1 METLMLRNIRLLY
14 AFKVIKNFLLI
25 MPTIVLFFQNL
36 GLTQTQIFILESGWA
51 ASILLCEVPC
61 GYFADNVS
69 RKTSML
75 FGAVLA
81 CLSYTL
87 YNFSNGFYELFLAN
101 ILMGVSYSFISG
113 ADSALAYDSFKVINK
128 EEKYLNFEAQS
139 SSLSGFCQVLAS
151 LIGGSLALIHLKA
164 PLISQIIIYIFLI
177 PISLFLTETPH
188 LTKQNPTSIKNII
201 KITIETLF
209 TKNDV
214 RWLILYSMIVGNMTH
229 SIIWLTQPLYQ
240 GIGINLKW
248 YGLLWASQYLAYS
261 IFSKYSERISI
272 FFGKKKSLV
281 VFLFLGII
289 TYFFLAF
296 NMNYCSLFAILFL
309 YMIRGSHRPVIND
322 LINKNVQSEVRAT
335 IFSIDSLF
343 KKFFYMLL
351 GPIIGLCVDNHSL
364 GFGFLI
370 SGFFYLIFSILVTR
384 KIITTQFS
392 SDF

>member
-1 METLMLRNIRLLY
+1 MLRNIRLLY

-25 MPTIVLFFQNL
+25 MPTIVLFFQKL
-36 GLTQTQIFILESGWA
+36 GLTQTQIFILESAWA

-69 RKTSML
+69 RRTSMI

-113 ADSALAYDSFKVINK
+113 ADSALAYDSFKIINQ
-128 EEKYLNFEAQS
+128 EEKYLNFESQS
-139 SSLSGFCQVLAS
+139 SSLSGFGQVLAS
-151 LIGGSLALIHLKA
+151 LIGGSLAIIHLKA
-164 PLISQIIIYIFLI
+164 PLISQIIIYLFLI

-188 LTKQNPTSIKNII
+188 LTKQNPTSFKSII
-201 KITIETLF
+201 KITVDTLF
-209 TKNDV
+209 TKNDI

-229 SIIWLTQPLYQ
+229 SIVWLTQPLYQ
-240 GIGINLKW
+240 EIGINLKL
-248 YGLLWASQYLAYS
+248 YGLFWASQYLVYS
-261 IFSKYSERISI
+261 LFSKYSERLSI

-289 TYFFLAF
+289 TYLFLAF
-296 NMNYCSLFAILFL
+296 NMGYYSLFAILIL
-309 YMIRGSHRPVIND
+309 YMIRGSHRPIIND
-322 LINKNVQSEVRAT
+322 LINKNVPSEIRAT

-351 GPIIGLCVDNHSL
+351 GPIIGLCVDYYSL
-364 GFGFLI
+364 GTGFLI
-370 SGFFYLIFSILVTR
+370 SGLFYLIFTLFILR
-384 KIITTQFS
+384 KIIKIKF
-392 SDF
+392 

>member
-1 METLMLRNIRLLY
+1 MLRNIRLLY

-36 GLTQTQIFILESGWA
+36 GLTQTQIFILESAWA
-51 ASILLCEVPC
+51 VSILFCEVPC

-69 RKTSML
+69 RKTSMI
-75 FGAVLA
+75 FGSFLA

-87 YNFSNGFYELFLAN
+87 YNFSTGFNELFLAN

-151 LIGGSLALIHLKA
+151 IIGGSLAVVHLKA

-188 LTKQNPTSIKNII
+188 LTKQNPTSFKNII

-209 TKNDV
+209 TKNDL
-214 RWLILYSMIVGNMTH
+214 RWLIIYSMIVGNMTH
-229 SIIWLTQPLYQ
+229 SIIWLTQPMYQ

-261 IFSKYSERISI
+261 IFSKYSESISS
-272 FFGKKKSLV
+272 FFGKKRSLII
-281 VFLFLGII
+281 FLFLGII

-296 NMNYCSLFAILFL
+296 NINYYSLFVIPLL
-309 YMIRGSHRPVIND
+309 YMIRGLHRPIIND
-322 LINKNVQSEVRAT
+322 LINKNVQSEIRAT

-351 GPIIGLCVDNHSL
+351 GPIIGLCVDHYSL
-364 GFGFLI
+364 ATGFLI
-370 SGFFYLIFSILVTR
+370 SGFFYLIFSVFIIKKILSA
-384 KIITTQFS
+384 KFS
-392 SDF
+392 